1 MRTATFQGP
10 LSRRRMCRLSGV
22 PRASFERRPEPESE
36 WARSARQALREVALE
51 CPAYG
56 YRRVLAELQRRGWQ
70 IGERRV
76 RRWMR
81 EAGLSRRRQR
91 AWKRTTDSKHS
102 LTVYPN
108 LARTLTLSAPDQLW
122 AADITYVRLLRE
134 FVYAAVILDV
144 FSRRAVGWA
153 VGPTLHTELPLAALE
168 QALSQR
174 QPEPGLVHHS
184 DRGSQY
190 ASQLYVQRL
199 KDHQIVISMSRKGNP
214 YDNAFAES
222 FIKTLKVEEVY
233 CNEYETLQQAQA
245 DIGHFLEFIYN
256 GKRLHSALGYRPP
269 EEFEAAFAAEQA
281 AAASSAAAQVSGARP
296 VGDALAVGDALR
308 V

>member
-1 MRTATFQGP
+1 MRTATFQGR
-10 LSRRRMCRLSGV
+10 LSRRQMCRLSSV
-22 PRASFERRPEPESE
+22 SRDSVQRRPRPLSE
-36 WARSARQALREVALE
+36 WETTARGALREVALE
-51 CPAYG
+51 FPAYG
-56 YRRVLAELQRRGWQ
+56 YRRVLAQLKRQGWQ
-70 IGERRV
+70 VGERRV

-81 EAGLSRRRQR
+81 EAGLRRPRKR
-91 AWKRTTDSKHS
+91 AWKRTTDSNHAF
-102 LTVYPN
+102 TVYPN

-134 FVYAAVILDV
+134 FIYAAVILDV

-153 VGPTLHTELPLAALE
+153 VGPTLATELPLAALE

-190 ASQLYVQRL
+190 ASKLYVQRL
-199 KDHQIVISMSRKGNP
+199 KDHQIVISMSRKANP

-222 FIKTLKVEEVY
+222 FIKTLKAEEVY
-233 CNEYETLQQAQA
+233 CNEYETLEQAQA

-281 AAASSAAAQVSGARP
+281 AASSEARVS
-296 VGDALAVGDALR
+296 DALAVGDAVAIGAAPR